1 MKKLSSYLK
10 DNETITLAELYK
22 RVYGESGSYRAWVV
36 FDYQVVQKD
45 KSVVVI
51 PYTESSPMMIKKRKT
66 FFEKVLDILKHLCY
80 N

>member
-1 MKKLSSYLK
+1 MKKLSNYLK

-22 RVYGESGSYRAWVV
+22 RVYNDSGCYRDWVIFEKV
-36 FDYQVVQKD
+36 ARDD
-45 KSVVVI
+45 NSVEVI
-51 PYTESSPMMIKKRKT
+51 PYTDHSPMFIKKRKT